1 MDAGVADPQDAD
13 PGEAARHPT
22 LTPAGRALLRRLSE
36 HQAAPR
42 FTGRSGSRLTPEDLE
57 AWARFDRETLHAPIG
72 WRPGVPPP
80 WMADF
85 IADVHARVPY
95 YRALGSPPSRLA
107 DVGPVGRADLSAD
120 IAAFVCDHAPVE
132 RLITYSTSGTTG
144 HPLTTPSHPL
154 VAARYQTFHK
164 RALRRFGVTPRAGA
178 GEVGVVLLG
187 LQRRCFTY
195 VSVTPTLAEAGLAK
209 INLHPD
215 AWRDPADRARYL
227 DALTPELLAGDPISF
242 SALLELSV
250 SLRPRALMSV
260 SMMLP
265 AGLRSRLEQRFGCP
279 VLDLYSMNEVGP
291 IGVLDPQAGGH
302 VLLQPGLYVEIVGP
316 DGRALPV
323 GERGEICVSGGFNVC
338 LPLLRYRTG
347 DYAALSSQGGEP
359 VLVGLAGRRPVRFR
373 TAAGG
378 WVNNVDV
385 SHALERL
392 CAAQFALHQ
401 SATGALTLSLSS
413 GAMGEAGLARTLLQ
427 GLLGDLPVTIISI
440 QADDKV
446 LQYTS
451 ELAPE

>member
-1 MDAGVADPQDAD
+1 MDPGVADPSDAD

-22 LTPAGRALLRRLSE
+22 LTPAGRAMLRRLAGHE
-36 HQAAPR
+36 AAPR
-42 FTGRSGSRLTPEDLE
+42 FTGRSGSRLTREDLE
-57 AWARFDRETLHAPIG
+57 DVARFDRETLHAPVD

-80 WMADF
+80 WIPRH
-85 IADVHARVPY
+85 IAEVHARVPH
-95 YRALGSPPSRLA
+95 YRALGSPPARLA
-107 DVGPVGRADLSAD
+107 DVEPVGRADLSGD
-120 IAAFVCDHAPVE
+120 IAAFVSDNAAVE

-144 HPLTTPSHPL
+144 HPLPTPSHPR

-164 RALRRFGVTPRAGA
+164 RALRRFGVSPKAGA

-187 LQRRCFTY
+187 MQRRCFTY
-195 VSVTPTLAEAGLAK
+195 VSVTPTQNEAGLAK

-215 AWRDPADRARYL
+215 AWRDPEDRARYL
-227 DALTPELLAGDPISF
+227 DALAPELLAGDPISL
-242 SALLELSV
+242 AELLELPV

-260 SMMLP
+260 SMMLS

-291 IGVLDPQAGGH
+291 IGVWDAQARGH

-316 DGRALPV
+316 DGRALSV
-323 GERGEICVSGGFNVC
+323 GERGEVCVSGGFNFC

-347 DYAALSSQGGEP
+347 DYAALDLQAGEP

-378 WVNNVDV
+378 WINNVDV
-385 SHALERL
+385 SHVLERL

-401 SATGALTLSLSS
+401 TVTGALTLSLPP
-413 GAMGEAGLARTLLQ
+413 GAMGEGSLAKTLLRE
-427 GLLGDLPVTIISI
+427 LLGELPVSIISI
-440 QADDKV
+440 LADDKV

-451 ELAPE
+451 ELAPV